1 MSERDI
7 AELTRLL
14 GTAIQNI
21 GEMRQEINKG
31 LSDVRE
37 ELNQR
42 FDEVNQ
48 RIDGVQ
54 EDMNQRFDKVD
65 ARLEKIEYQMKIMA
79 SDIIQLRAEDAR
91 LYDKIEKI
99 KEAA

>member
-7 AELTRLL
+7 AELTRLS

-21 GEMRQEINKG
+21 GEMR
-31 LSDVRE
+31 RE
-37 ELNQR
+37 MNQR
-42 FDEVNQ
+42 FEDVDKRFDE
-48 RIDGVQ
+48 
-54 EDMNQRFDKVD
+54 MNQRFDKVD
-65 ARLEKIEYQMKIMA
+65 ERLEKIEYQMKVMA

-91 LYDKIEKI
+91 LHDKIERA

>member
-21 GEMRQEINKG
+21 GEMR
-31 LSDVRE
+31 RE
-37 ELNQR
+37 MNQR
-42 FDEVNQ
+42 FEKVDQ
-48 RIDGVQ
+48 RFDNMQ
-54 EDMNQRFDKVD
+54 EEMNQRFDKVD
-65 ARLEKIEYQMKIMA
+65 NRLEKIEYQMKIMA

-91 LYDKIEKI
+91 LYDKIEKF
-99 KEAA
+99 KDAA